1 MARPWDAQ
9 NTESLALY
17 ERLLAGITDEQ
28 LEHIHEDGW
37 SNGAVLCHLA
47 FFDRRASALI
57 KRWQH
62 ESPAPSGLDVHAIN
76 DANLPLQLKVPA
88 AIARA
93 EFFEAAHEA
102 HALIA
107 GLSDELVQTI
117 EEGKLISINRATHR
131 HTHLRDLERS
141 S

>member
-1 MARPWDAQ
+1 MDRLWDAR

-17 ERLLAGITDEQ
+17 ERLLAGITDAQ

-62 ESPAPSGLDVHAIN
+62 ESPAPSEMDVHAIN
-76 DANLPLQLKVPA
+76 DANLPLQRKVPA

-93 EFFEAAHEA
+93 EFFDAAHEV
-102 HALIA
+102 HELVA
-107 GLSDELVQTI
+107 GLSDEQI
-117 EEGKLISINRATHR
+117 QAIQDGQLISINRATHR
-131 HTHLRDLERS
+131 NTHLRDLERS